1 VVRTHAAATARGD
14 NAARQM
20 IQVERRAFTGELRA
34 DTAGRRLT
42 GYASVFGVDTRI
54 GSFVEQVAPGC
65 FRSSL
70 DAGADVLCLV
80 DHDPSALLGRT
91 KSGTLTLGEDARG
104 LAFSVQL
111 PNTQL
116 ASDTLALVERNDCG
130 GCSIGFRL
138 LQDDWPAPDR
148 RVLRSVELV
157 EVSIVR
163 AFPAYP
169 STTVVARSWATRTMT
184 PTARRRWIDTL

>member
-1 VVRTHAAATARGD
+1 MT
-14 NAARQM
+14 
-20 IQVERRAFTGELRA
+20 IERRAFAGELRA
-34 DTAGRRLT
+34 DTTGRKLQ
-42 GYASVFGVDTRI
+42 GYASVFNTDARI
-54 GSFVEQVAPGC
+54 GSFLERVAPGC

-80 DHDPSALLGRT
+80 DHDPGALLGRT
-91 KSGTLTLGEDARG
+91 KSGTLTLGEDQRG

-116 ASDTLALVERNDCG
+116 ASDTLALVERGDCG

-169 STTVVARSWATRTMT
+169 QTSVQARSWATRTMT
-184 PTARRRWIDTL
+184 PPARRRWIDTL